1 MCNNIKTSIVA
12 GIVLYNPV
20 MERLQENIQAI
31 KDQVDKLVLVDNG
44 SMRQE
49 YAQWNENDNRIVII
63 RHAENMGIAVALND
77 ILQYAYNNGY
87 QWALTLDQDSVALPG
102 MVAKMSLYAKAEI
115 GIVCP
120 LIKDR
125 NFFHS
130 SQEMDGGAKE
140 LDYCITSASLTN
152 VTAWKKVGG
161 FDNKMF
167 IDWVDWDIC
176 IAMRKA
182 GYKIIQTGDAVLL
195 HELGTKAKCT
205 HLLGHEILLLHR
217 SPFRY
222 YYVIRNRVYLGR
234 KYPSE
239 GYCKQIWIAIKSILK
254 VVLFEKNKKN
264 NIVAM
269 AKGLKDGLLMDV
281 HIVDNTK

>member
-1 MCNNIKTSIVA
+1 MCNKIKTSVIA
-12 GIVLYNPV
+12 GIVLYNPD
-20 MERLQENIQAI
+20 MNRLQENIHAI
-31 KDQVDKLVLVDNG
+31 KGQVDKLVLVDNG
-44 SMRQE
+44 SMIPE
-49 YAQWNENDNRIVII
+49 YTQYEDEDYIVII
-63 RHAENMGIAVALND
+63 HYTENRGIAVALND
-77 ILQYAYNNGY
+77 ILKYAYDNGY

-102 MVAKMSLYAKAEI
+102 MIEKMSLYAKKEV

-125 NFFHS
+125 NF
-130 SQEMDGGAKE
+130 SQPSPKTTERVKE
-140 LDYCITSASLTN
+140 IKYCITSASLTN

-176 IAMRKA
+176 IAIRKA
-182 GYKIIQTGDAVLL
+182 GYKIIQIRDAVLL
-195 HELGTKAKCT
+195 HELGNKTECI
-205 HLLGHEILLLHR
+205 HWWGHDIMLLHR

-239 GYCKQIWIAIKSILK
+239 GYWKQLWISIKSIFK

-264 NIVAM
+264 NMLAM
-269 AKGLKDGLLMDV
+269 LKGLRDGLLMDV
-281 HIVDNTK
+281 NITDNTK